1 VGVTVVER
9 RMGAV
14 DVVIEL
20 RDLLE
25 RGAVP
30 EATALAHTQLERAP
44 ATALPFAAV
53 EASQLPP
60 RSREPV
66 GMRVPG
72 LTPAQ
77 RTSICHRDGFVDRLS
92 PERWRLVYPGALR
105 VLSLELRGAIDT
117 VVSKGTLR
125 SYAGNAPVWWDL
137 WPTVDHLVP
146 RAGGGTNEPDNL
158 ACVSW
163 WRNAAK
169 GDLSL
174 EATGWTLQPAGDA
187 RTWDGLLGWF
197 VDRVRRH
204 PELAQDGMVR
214 QYLDAAATVTEV
226 PLLPR
231 PARPTRPQVTTAAR
245 RLDEPSPTVA
255 RAPDRDAPSEALPE
269 RPVGDRH
276 RLEAPLIDRE
286 RRGHDEERAHARV
299 AAGSDTGAMVTSL
312 VELLAAVVAWFRAP
326 RPEGRPWE
334 QDLGGPYVFCTLC
347 RDWHPPGNCGGE
359 WP

>member
-1 VGVTVVER
+1 VGATVVER

-14 DVVIEL
+14 DVVVEL

-30 EATALAHTQLERAP
+30 EATALARSQLERAP

-53 EASQLPP
+53 EGSPFPP
-60 RSREPV
+60 RSGRSA
-66 GMRVPG
+66 GARVRG
-72 LTPAQ
+72 LTPAE

-105 VLSLELRGAIDT
+105 ILSLELRGAIDT
-117 VVSKGTLR
+117 VVSNGTLR

-146 RAGGGTNEPDNL
+146 RAGGGTNGPDNL

-169 GDLSL
+169 GDLSV

-231 PARPTRPQVTTAAR
+231 PVRPTRPEGTPAAR

-255 RAPDRDAPSEALPE
+255 RVLDVTPRAKRCRKDPWGINTRGAYHSHERQKEPKIWEAGNGLWQVVQTRPGKPQYRLDR
-269 RPVGDRH
+269 
-276 RLEAPLIDRE
+276 LIDGGWSRFTS
-286 RRGHDEERAHARV
+286 GTN
-299 AAGSDTGAMVTSL
+299 SD
-312 VELLAAVVAWFRAP
+312 ELLALAARTDQDEGTRVGHRDVVCWKNR
-326 RPEGRPWE
+326 
-334 QDLGGPYVFCTLC
+334 
-347 RDWHPPGNCGGE
+347 
-359 WP
+359 